1 MSLLDERTKKGFLV
15 YANSVIKSRA
25 IPSVEDNLKPIHRKI
40 LYTLWEDKV
49 YSDKPT
55 KKCATEAGRVLAY
68 SPHGDASVYGALVR
82 LSQWWKLRYPL
93 IEMQGNNGNI
103 LGDSA
108 AASRYTECRL
118 SPIGMLMLED
128 LNKEAVDF
136 KPNYDNTTIEPI
148 TLPSKF
154 PFLLCGNNSGIA
166 VGLSSDLVSHNFTE
180 VSSAIKWY
188 MAHKNDCSIADL
200 MQFIKGPDFPT
211 GGIITNGEELLNI
224 YTTGRGT
231 LQIRPHYD
239 IVKKGV
245 ETSIIFHDLPYGVE
259 IDSGVKAP
267 LKKLVIED
275 GYEEFK
281 DIDVRKVGP
290 HNFDIIITLN
300 RSADVKKGLEI
311 LFNKTRLADSVKIN
325 QTVIVNGEPRL
336 FNLKDLIASWVNYR
350 SQIIKRI
357 ATNDYDKT
365 NHKLTVTLGLQ
376 KCLSD
381 IDKLISIVRNAENR
395 AAAHKELKI
404 AFTLNDEQADA
415 VLDMKLSRL
424 SRLDLTELNADEKE
438 LEETLAK
445 LKNIINNEETRYQII
460 SEQLDEIKKVIGS
473 DERLT
478 EIYYAHPTTTQDS
491 THPAVKKEWFIT
503 SDGVISA
510 DDDNIGLTPPVKTKF
525 VPTNLQQ
532 VLFAYQAED
541 IITFDKEGYF
551 YAAGKND
558 NASLIGGFIHQI
570 NKPKLVVVTAN
581 GNIKVSATSDYKLS
595 GKSERALRLKEGD
608 SLIFAA
614 ECDDNDTVLVYSKI
628 AQKVLR
634 FNVSDLTMGS
644 KLTLGV
650 KTGFTSVDSAAI
662 ISDNDLLL
670 SVNKNWQGKLVY
682 GKDFN
687 RGDQRGNKG
696 QTMPED
702 NLILIKFE
710 EGRDNIYLIP
720 KIGVPFAINRN
731 RISIKGKMSNGASLS
746 NRMLVDVK

>member
-1 MSLLDERTKKGFLV
+1 
-15 YANSVIKSRA
+15 
-25 IPSVEDNLKPIHRKI
+25 
-40 LYTLWEDKV
+40 
-49 YSDKPT
+49 
-55 KKCATEAGRVLAY
+55 
-68 SPHGDASVYGALVR
+68 
-82 LSQWWKLRYPL
+82 
-93 IEMQGNNGNI
+93 MQGNNGNI
-103 LGDSA
+103 LGDGA

-118 SPIGMLMLED
+118 SPLGMLMLED
-128 LNKEAVDF
+128 LNKDAVDF
-136 KPNYDNTTIEPI
+136 KPNYDETTVEPI

-188 MAHKNDCSIADL
+188 MAHKNECSVADL

-239 IVKKGV
+239 ITKKGA
-245 ETSIIFHDLPYGVE
+245 ETAIVFHDLPYGVE
-259 IDSGVKAP
+259 IDSGIKEP

-300 RSADVKKGLEI
+300 RSADVKKCLEI
-311 LFNKTRLADSVKIN
+311 LFNKTRLADSVKVN

-336 FNLKDLIASWVNYR
+336 FNLKDLIAAWVNYR
-350 SQIIKRI
+350 SRIIARI
-357 ATNDYDKT
+357 ARNDYDKT

-381 IDKLISIVRNAENR
+381 IDKLINIVRNAENR
-395 AAAHKELKI
+395 AAAHKELKV

-424 SRLDLTELNADEKE
+424 SRLDLEELNADEKE
-438 LEETLAK
+438 LEKTLAK
-445 LKNIINNEETRYQII
+445 LKDIIDNEETRYHII
-460 SEQLDEIKKVIGS
+460 SDQLDEIKKVLGK

-478 EIYYAHPTTTQDS
+478 EIHYARPTVGVVSDK
-491 THPAVKKEWFIT
+491 PIIKKEWFIT
-503 SDGVISA
+503 SDGVVGADELSA
-510 DDDNIGLTPPVKTKF
+510 SAKTKF
-525 VPTNLQQ
+525 VPSNLKQ
-532 VLFAYQAED
+532 VVFAYQPED
-541 IITFDKEGYF
+541 IITYDANGFI

-558 NASLIGGFIHQI
+558 GAELMGGFIRAGK
-570 NKPKLVVVTAN
+570 NKIITVTAN
-581 GNIKVSATSDYKLS
+581 GNIKVSAASEYKFN
-595 GKSERALRLKEGD
+595 KAERVMRLKED
-608 SLIFAA
+608 DALIFAD
-614 ECDDNDTVLVYSKI
+614 ECNDDDTILIYCVETE
-628 AQKVLR
+628 KVLR
-634 FNVSDLTMGS
+634 LNIGDLPVAS

-650 KTGFTSVDSAAI
+650 KTGFASVSSAAI
-662 ISDNDLLL
+662 IGDNDLLL
-670 SVNKNWQGKLVY
+670 SVNDKWQAKLVY

-696 QTMPED
+696 QSMPED
-702 NLILIKFE
+702 NIRLIKFDD
-710 EGRDNIYLIP
+710 GRDSIYLIP
-720 KIGVPFAINRN
+720 KMGTPFSINRN
-731 RISIKGKMSNGASLS
+731 KISIKGKMSTGAALS
-746 NRMLVDVK
+746 TRMLIDVK

>member
-1 MSLLDERTKKGFLV
+1 MSNLDERTKKGFLV

-49 YSDKPT
+49 YPDKPT

-118 SPIGMLMLED
+118 SPLGMLMLED
-128 LNKEAVDF
+128 LNKDAVDF
-136 KPNYDNTTIEPI
+136 KPNYDETTVEPI

-180 VSSAIKWY
+180 VASAVKWY
-188 MAHKNDCSIADL
+188 MAHKNECSVADL

-239 IVKKGV
+239 ITKKGA
-245 ETSIIFHDLPYGVE
+245 ETAIVFHDLPYGVE
-259 IDSGVKAP
+259 IDSGIKEP
-267 LKKLVIED
+267 LKKLVIEE

-300 RSADVKKGLEI
+300 RSADVKKCLEI
-311 LFNKTRLADSVKIN
+311 LFNKTRLADSVKVN

-336 FNLKDLIASWVNYR
+336 LNLKDLIAAWVNYR
-350 SQIIKRI
+350 SRIIARI
-357 ATNDYDKT
+357 ARNDYDKT

-381 IDKLISIVRNAENR
+381 IDKLINIVRGAENR
-395 AAAHKELKI
+395 AAAHKELKV

-424 SRLDLTELNADEKE
+424 SRLDLAELNADEKE

-445 LKNIINNEETRYQII
+445 LKDIIDNEETRYHII
-460 SEQLDEIKKVIGS
+460 SDQLDEIKKVLGK

-478 EIYYAHPTTTQDS
+478 EIHYARPTVGVISDK
-491 THPAVKKEWFIT
+491 PIIKKEWFIT
-503 SDGVISA
+503 SDGVIGADELSA
-510 DDDNIGLTPPVKTKF
+510 SAKTKF
-525 VPTNLQQ
+525 VPSNLKQ
-532 VLFAYQAED
+532 VVFAYQPED
-541 IITFDKEGYF
+541 IITYDANGFI

-558 NASLIGGFIHQI
+558 GAELIGGFVHAGKSKI
-570 NKPKLVVVTAN
+570 VTVTAN
-581 GNIKVSATSDYKLS
+581 GNIKVSAASEYKFN
-595 GKSERALRLKEGD
+595 KAERVMRLKED
-608 SLIFAA
+608 DALIFADECNDDDTILIYCA
-614 ECDDNDTVLVYSKI
+614 ETE
-628 AQKVLR
+628 KVLR
-634 FNVSDLTMGS
+634 LNISDLPVAS

-650 KTGFTSVDSAAI
+650 KTGFASVSSAAI
-662 ISDNDLLL
+662 IGDNDLLL
-670 SVNKNWQGKLVY
+670 SVNDKWQAKLVY

-696 QTMPED
+696 QSVPED
-702 NLILIKFE
+702 NIRLIKFDD
-710 EGRDNIYLIP
+710 GRDSIYLMP
-720 KIGVPFAINRN
+720 KMGTPFAINRN
-731 RISIKGKMSNGASLS
+731 KVSIKGKMSTGAALS
-746 NRMLVDVK
+746 TRMLIDVK

>member
-1 MSLLDERTKKGFLV
+1 MSNLDERTKKGFLV

-49 YSDKPT
+49 YPDKPT

-103 LGDSA
+103 LGDGA

-118 SPIGMLMLED
+118 SPLGMLMLED
-128 LNKEAVDF
+128 LNKDAVDF
-136 KPNYDNTTIEPI
+136 KPNYDETTVEPI

-180 VSSAIKWY
+180 VASAIKWY
-188 MAHKNDCSIADL
+188 MAHKNECSVADL

-239 IVKKGV
+239 ITKKGA
-245 ETSIIFHDLPYGVE
+245 ETAIVFHDLPYGVE
-259 IDSGVKAP
+259 IDSGIKEP
-267 LKKLVIED
+267 LKKLVIEE

-300 RSADVKKGLEI
+300 RSADVKKCLEI
-311 LFNKTRLADSVKIN
+311 LFNKTRLADSVKVN

-336 FNLKDLIASWVNYR
+336 LNLKDLIAAWVNYR
-350 SQIIKRI
+350 SRIIARI
-357 ATNDYDKT
+357 ARNDYDKT

-381 IDKLISIVRNAENR
+381 IDKLINIVRGAENR
-395 AAAHKELKI
+395 AAAHKELKV

-424 SRLDLTELNADEKE
+424 SRLDLAELNADEKE

-445 LKNIINNEETRYQII
+445 LKDIIDNEETRYHII
-460 SEQLDEIKKVIGS
+460 SDQLDEIKKVLGK

-478 EIYYAHPTTTQDS
+478 EIHYARPTVGVVSDK
-491 THPAVKKEWFIT
+491 PIIKKEWFIT
-503 SDGVISA
+503 SDGVVGADELSA
-510 DDDNIGLTPPVKTKF
+510 SAKTKF
-525 VPTNLQQ
+525 VPSNLKQ
-532 VLFAYQAED
+532 VIFAYQPED
-541 IITFDKEGYF
+541 IITYDADGFI

-558 NASLIGGFIHQI
+558 GAQLMGGFVRAGKSKI
-570 NKPKLVVVTAN
+570 VTVTAK
-581 GNIKVSATSDYKLS
+581 GNIKVSAASEYKFN
-595 GKSERALRLKEGD
+595 KAERVMRLKED
-608 SLIFAA
+608 DALIFTDECNDDDTILIYCA
-614 ECDDNDTVLVYSKI
+614 ETE
-628 AQKVLR
+628 KVLR
-634 FNVSDLTMGS
+634 LNISDLPVAS

-650 KTGFTSVDSAAI
+650 KTGFASVSSAAI
-662 ISDNDLLL
+662 IGDNDLLL
-670 SVNKNWQGKLVY
+670 SVNDKWQAKLVY

-696 QTMPED
+696 QSVPED
-702 NLILIKFE
+702 NIRLIKFDD
-710 EGRDNIYLIP
+710 GRDSIYLIP
-720 KIGVPFAINRN
+720 KMGTPFSINRN
-731 RISIKGKMSNGASLS
+731 KVSIKGKMSTGAALS
-746 NRMLVDVK
+746 TRMLIDVK

>member
-1 MSLLDERTKKGFLV
+1 MSNLDERTKKGFLV

-49 YSDKPT
+49 YPDKPT

-103 LGDSA
+103 LGDGA

-118 SPIGMLMLED
+118 SDIGMLMLED
-128 LNKEAVDF
+128 LNKDAVDF
-136 KPNYDNTTIEPI
+136 KPNYDETTVEPI

-180 VSSAIKWY
+180 VASAIKWY
-188 MAHKNDCSIADL
+188 MAHKNECSVADL

-239 IVKKGV
+239 ITKKGA
-245 ETSIIFHDLPYGVE
+245 ETAIVFHDLPYGVE
-259 IDSGVKAP
+259 IDSGIKEP
-267 LKKLVIED
+267 LKKLVIEE

-300 RSADVKKGLEI
+300 RSADVKKCLEI
-311 LFNKTRLADSVKIN
+311 LFNKTRLADSVKVN

-336 FNLKDLIASWVNYR
+336 LNLKDLIAAWVNYR
-350 SQIIKRI
+350 SRIIARI
-357 ATNDYDKT
+357 AHNDYDKT

-381 IDKLISIVRNAENR
+381 IDKLINIVRSAENR
-395 AAAHKELKI
+395 AAAHKELKVV
-404 AFTLNDEQADA
+404 FTLNDEQADA

-424 SRLDLTELNADEKE
+424 SRLDLAELNADEKE

-445 LKNIINNEETRYQII
+445 LKDIINNEETRYHII
-460 SEQLDEIKKVIGS
+460 SDQLDEIKKVLGK

-478 EIYYAHPTTTQDS
+478 EIHYARPTAGVVNDK
-491 THPAVKKEWFIT
+491 PIIKKEWFIT
-503 SDGVISA
+503 SDGVVGADELSA
-510 DDDNIGLTPPVKTKF
+510 SAKTKF
-525 VPTNLQQ
+525 VPSNLKQ
-532 VLFAYQAED
+532 VVFAYQPED
-541 IITFDKEGYF
+541 IITYDANGFI

-558 NASLIGGFIHQI
+558 GAELMGGFVRAGKSKI
-570 NKPKLVVVTAN
+570 VTVTAN
-581 GNIKVSATSDYKLS
+581 GNIKVSAASEYKFN
-595 GKSERALRLKEGD
+595 KAERVMRLKED
-608 SLIFAA
+608 DALIFADECNDDDTILIYCA
-614 ECDDNDTVLVYSKI
+614 ETE
-628 AQKVLR
+628 KVLR
-634 FNVSDLTMGS
+634 LNISDLPVAS

-650 KTGFTSVDSAAI
+650 KTGFASVSSAAI
-662 ISDNDLLL
+662 IGDNDLLL
-670 SVNKNWQGKLVY
+670 SVNDKWQAKLVY

-696 QTMPED
+696 QSVPED
-702 NLILIKFE
+702 NIRLIKFDD
-710 EGRDNIYLIP
+710 GRDSIYLIP
-720 KIGVPFAINRN
+720 KMGMPFSINRN
-731 RISIKGKMSNGASLS
+731 KISIKGKMSTGAALS
-746 NRMLVDVK
+746 TRILIDVK

>member
-1 MSLLDERTKKGFLV
+1 MSNLDERTKKGFLV

-49 YSDKPT
+49 YPDKPT

-103 LGDSA
+103 LGDTA

-118 SPIGMLMLED
+118 SDIGFLMLED
-128 LNKEAVDF
+128 LNKDAVDF
-136 KPNYDNTTIEPI
+136 KPNYDETTVEPI

-180 VSSAIKWY
+180 VASAIKWY
-188 MAHKNDCSIADL
+188 MAHKNECSVADL

-239 IVKKGV
+239 ITKKGA
-245 ETSIIFHDLPYGVE
+245 ETAIVFHDLPYGVE
-259 IDSGVKAP
+259 IDSGIKEP
-267 LKKLVIED
+267 LKKLVIEE

-300 RSADVKKGLEI
+300 RSADVKKCLEI
-311 LFNKTRLADSVKIN
+311 LFNKTRLADSVKVN

-336 FNLKDLIASWVNYR
+336 LNLKDLIAAWVNYR
-350 SQIIKRI
+350 SRIIARI
-357 ATNDYDKT
+357 ARNDYDKT

-381 IDKLISIVRNAENR
+381 IDKLINIVRSAENR
-395 AAAHKELKI
+395 AAAHKELKV

-424 SRLDLTELNADEKE
+424 SRLDLAELNADEKE

-445 LKNIINNEETRYQII
+445 LKDIIDNEETRYHII
-460 SEQLDEIKKVIGS
+460 SDQLDEIKKVLGK

-478 EIYYAHPTTTQDS
+478 EIHYARPTVGVVNEK
-491 THPAVKKEWFIT
+491 PIIKKEWFIT
-503 SDGVISA
+503 SDGVVGADELSA
-510 DDDNIGLTPPVKTKF
+510 SAKTKF
-525 VPTNLQQ
+525 VPSNLKQ
-532 VLFAYQAED
+532 VVFAYQPED
-541 IITFDKEGYF
+541 IITYDADGFI

-558 NASLIGGFIHQI
+558 GTELMGGFVRAGK
-570 NKPKLVVVTAN
+570 NKIVTVTAN
-581 GNIKVSATSDYKLS
+581 GNIKVSAVSEYKFN
-595 GKSERALRLKEGD
+595 KAERVMRLKED
-608 SLIFAA
+608 DALIFADECNDDDTILIYCA
-614 ECDDNDTVLVYSKI
+614 ETE
-628 AQKVLR
+628 KVLR
-634 FNVSDLTMGS
+634 LNISDLPVAS

-650 KTGFTSVDSAAI
+650 KTGFPSVSSAAI
-662 ISDNDLLL
+662 IGDNDLLL
-670 SVNKNWQGKLVY
+670 SVNDKWQAKLVY

-696 QTMPED
+696 QSVPED
-702 NLILIKFE
+702 NIRLIKFDD
-710 EGRDNIYLIP
+710 GRDSIYLIP
-720 KIGVPFAINRN
+720 KMGTPFAINRN
-731 RISIKGKMSNGASLS
+731 KVSIKGKMSTGAALS
-746 NRMLVDVK
+746 TRMLIDVK

>member
-1 MSLLDERTKKGFLV
+1 MSNLDERTKKGFLV

-49 YSDKPT
+49 YPDKPT

-103 LGDSA
+103 LGDGA

-118 SPIGMLMLED
+118 SDIGMLMLED
-128 LNKEAVDF
+128 LNKDAVDF
-136 KPNYDNTTIEPI
+136 KPNYDETTVEPI

-180 VSSAIKWY
+180 VASAIKWY
-188 MAHKNDCSIADL
+188 MAHKNECSVADL

-211 GGIITNGEELLNI
+211 GGIIINGEELLNI

-239 IVKKGV
+239 ITKKGA
-245 ETSIIFHDLPYGVE
+245 ETAIVFHDLPYGVE
-259 IDSGVKAP
+259 IDSGIKEP

-300 RSADVKKGLEI
+300 RSADVKKCLEI
-311 LFNKTRLADSVKIN
+311 LFNKTRLADSVKVN
-325 QTVIVNGEPRL
+325 QTVIINGEPRL
-336 FNLKDLIASWVNYR
+336 LNLKDLIAAWVNYR
-350 SQIIKRI
+350 SRIIVRI
-357 ATNDYDKT
+357 ARNDYDKT

-381 IDKLISIVRNAENR
+381 IDKLINIVRNAENR
-395 AAAHKELKI
+395 AAAHKELKV

-424 SRLDLTELNADEKE
+424 SRLDLAELNADEKE

-445 LKNIINNEETRYQII
+445 LKDIIDNEETRYHII
-460 SEQLDEIKKVIGS
+460 SDQLDEIKKVLGK

-478 EIYYAHPTTTQDS
+478 EIHYARPTAGVVNDK
-491 THPAVKKEWFIT
+491 PIIKKEWFIT
-503 SDGVISA
+503 SDGVIGADELSA
-510 DDDNIGLTPPVKTKF
+510 SAKTKF
-525 VPTNLQQ
+525 VPSNLKQ
-532 VLFAYQAED
+532 VVFAYQPED
-541 IITFDKEGYF
+541 IITYDANGFI

-558 NASLIGGFIHQI
+558 GAELMGGFVRAGKSKI
-570 NKPKLVVVTAN
+570 VTVTAN
-581 GNIKVSATSDYKLS
+581 GNIKVSAASEYKFN
-595 GKSERALRLKEGD
+595 KAERVMRLKED
-608 SLIFAA
+608 DALIFADECNDDDTILIYCA
-614 ECDDNDTVLVYSKI
+614 ETE
-628 AQKVLR
+628 KVLR
-634 FNVSDLTMGS
+634 LNISDLPVAS

-650 KTGFTSVDSAAI
+650 KTGFASVSSAAI
-662 ISDNDLLL
+662 IGDNDLLL
-670 SVNKNWQGKLVY
+670 SVNDKWQAKLVY

-696 QTMPED
+696 QSMPED
-702 NLILIKFE
+702 NIRLIKFDD
-710 EGRDNIYLIP
+710 GRDSIYLMP
-720 KIGVPFAINRN
+720 KMGTPFAINRN
-731 RISIKGKMSNGASLS
+731 KVSIKGKMSTGAALS
-746 NRMLVDVK
+746 TRMLIDVK

>member
-1 MSLLDERTKKGFLV
+1 MSNLDERTKKGFLV

-49 YSDKPT
+49 YPDKPT

-103 LGDSA
+103 LGDGA

-128 LNKEAVDF
+128 LNKDAVDF
-136 KPNYDNTTIEPI
+136 KPNYDETTVEPI

-180 VSSAIKWY
+180 VASAIKWY
-188 MAHKNDCSIADL
+188 MAHKNECSVADL

-239 IVKKGV
+239 ITKKGA
-245 ETSIIFHDLPYGVE
+245 ETAIVFHDLPYGVE
-259 IDSGVKAP
+259 IDSGIKEP

-300 RSADVKKGLEI
+300 RSADVKKCLEI
-311 LFNKTRLADSVKIN
+311 LFNKTRLADSVKVN

-336 FNLKDLIASWVNYR
+336 LNLKDLIAAWVNYR
-350 SQIIKRI
+350 SRIIARI
-357 ATNDYDKT
+357 AHNDYDKT

-381 IDKLISIVRNAENR
+381 IDKLINIVRSAENR
-395 AAAHKELKI
+395 AVAHKELKV

-424 SRLDLTELNADEKE
+424 SRLDLAELNADEKE
-438 LEETLAK
+438 LEETLAR
-445 LKNIINNEETRYQII
+445 LKDIIDNEETRYHII
-460 SEQLDEIKKVIGS
+460 SDQLDEIKKILGK

-478 EIYYAHPTTTQDS
+478 EIHYARPTTGVVSDK
-491 THPAVKKEWFIT
+491 PIIKKEWFIT
-503 SDGVISA
+503 SDGVVSA
-510 DDDNIGLTPPVKTKF
+510 DELSASAKTKF
-525 VPTNLQQ
+525 VPSNLKQ
-532 VLFAYQAED
+532 VVFAYQPED
-541 IITFDKEGYF
+541 IITYDANGFI

-558 NASLIGGFIHQI
+558 GAELIGGFVRAGK
-570 NKPKLVVVTAN
+570 NKIVTVTAN
-581 GNIKVSATSDYKLS
+581 GNIKVSAASEYKFN
-595 GKSERALRLKEGD
+595 KAERVMRLKED
-608 SLIFAA
+608 DALIFADECNDDDTILIYCA
-614 ECDDNDTVLVYSKI
+614 ETE
-628 AQKVLR
+628 KVLR
-634 FNVSDLTMGS
+634 LNISDLPVAS

-650 KTGFTSVDSAAI
+650 KTGFASVSSAAI
-662 ISDNDLLL
+662 IGDNDLLL
-670 SVNKNWQGKLVY
+670 SVNDKWQAKLVY

-696 QTMPED
+696 QSMPED
-702 NLILIKFE
+702 NIRLIKFDD
-710 EGRDNIYLIP
+710 GRDSIYLIP
-720 KIGVPFAINRN
+720 KIGTPFSINRN
-731 RISIKGKMSNGASLS
+731 KVSIKGKMSTGAALS
-746 NRMLVDVK
+746 TRMLIDVK

>member
-1 MSLLDERTKKGFLV
+1 MSNLDERTKKGFLV

-49 YSDKPT
+49 YPDKPT

-103 LGDSA
+103 LGDTA

-118 SPIGMLMLED
+118 SDIGFLMLED
-128 LNKEAVDF
+128 LNKDAVDF
-136 KPNYDNTTIEPI
+136 KPNYDETTVEPI

-188 MAHKNDCSIADL
+188 MAHKNECSVADL

-239 IVKKGV
+239 ITKKGA
-245 ETSIIFHDLPYGVE
+245 ETAIIFHDLPYGVE
-259 IDSGVKAP
+259 IDSGIKEP
-267 LKKLVIED
+267 LKKLVIEE

-300 RSADVKKGLEI
+300 RSADVKKCLEI
-311 LFNKTRLADSVKIN
+311 LFNKTRLADNVKVN

-336 FNLKDLIASWVNYR
+336 LNLKDLIAAWVNYR
-350 SQIIKRI
+350 SRIIARI
-357 ATNDYDKT
+357 ARNDYDKT

-381 IDKLISIVRNAENR
+381 IDKLINIVRSAENR
-395 AAAHKELKI
+395 AAAHKELKV

-424 SRLDLTELNADEKE
+424 SRLDLAELNADEKE

-445 LKNIINNEETRYQII
+445 LKDIIDNEETRYHII
-460 SEQLDEIKKVIGS
+460 SDQLDEIKKVLGK

-478 EIYYAHPTTTQDS
+478 EIHYARPTAGVVSDK
-491 THPAVKKEWFIT
+491 PIIKKEWFIT
-503 SDGVISA
+503 SDGVVGADELSA
-510 DDDNIGLTPPVKTKF
+510 SAKTKF
-525 VPTNLQQ
+525 VPSNLKQ
-532 VLFAYQAED
+532 VVFAYQPED
-541 IITFDKEGYF
+541 IITYDANGFI

-558 NASLIGGFIHQI
+558 GAELMGGFVRAGKSKI
-570 NKPKLVVVTAN
+570 VTVTAN
-581 GNIKVSATSDYKLS
+581 GNIKVSAASEYKFN
-595 GKSERALRLKEGD
+595 KAERVMRLKED
-608 SLIFAA
+608 DTLIFADECNDDDTILIYCA
-614 ECDDNDTVLVYSKI
+614 ETE
-628 AQKVLR
+628 KVLR
-634 FNVSDLTMGS
+634 LNISDLPVAS

-650 KTGFTSVDSAAI
+650 KTGFASVSSAAI
-662 ISDNDLLL
+662 IGDNDLLL
-670 SVNKNWQGKLVY
+670 SVNDKWQAKLVY

-696 QTMPED
+696 QSVPED
-702 NLILIKFE
+702 NIRLIKFDD
-710 EGRDNIYLIP
+710 GRDSIYLMP
-720 KIGVPFAINRN
+720 KMGTPFSINRN
-731 RISIKGKMSNGASLS
+731 KISIKGKMSTGAALS
-746 NRMLVDVK
+746 TRMLIDVK

>member
-1 MSLLDERTKKGFLV
+1 MSNLDERTKKGFLV

-49 YSDKPT
+49 YPDKPT

-103 LGDSA
+103 LGDTA

-118 SPIGMLMLED
+118 SDIGFLMLED
-128 LNKEAVDF
+128 LNKDAVDF
-136 KPNYDNTTIEPI
+136 KPNYDETTIEPI

-188 MAHKNDCSIADL
+188 MAHKNECSVADL

-231 LQIRPHYD
+231 LQIKPHYD
-239 IVKKGV
+239 ITKRGA
-245 ETSIIFHDLPYGVE
+245 ETAIVFHDLPYGVE
-259 IDSGVKAP
+259 IDSGIKEP

-300 RSADVKKGLEI
+300 RSADVKKCLEI
-311 LFNKTRLADSVKIN
+311 LFNKTRLADSVKVN

-336 FNLKDLIASWVNYR
+336 LNLKDLIAAWVNYR
-350 SQIIKRI
+350 SRIIARI
-357 ATNDYDKT
+357 ARNDYDKT

-381 IDKLISIVRNAENR
+381 IDKLINIIRGAENR
-395 AAAHKELKI
+395 AAAHKELKV

-424 SRLDLTELNADEKE
+424 SRLDLAELNADEKE

-445 LKNIINNEETRYQII
+445 LKDIINNEETRYHII
-460 SEQLDEIKKVIGS
+460 SDQLDEIKKVLGK

-478 EIYYAHPTTTQDS
+478 EIHYARPTAGVVNDK
-491 THPAVKKEWFIT
+491 PIIKKEWFVT
-503 SDGVISA
+503 SDGVVGADELSA
-510 DDDNIGLTPPVKTKF
+510 SAKTKF
-525 VPTNLQQ
+525 VPSNLKQ
-532 VLFAYQAED
+532 VVFAYQPED
-541 IITFDKEGYF
+541 IITYDANGFI

-558 NASLIGGFIHQI
+558 GAELVGGFVRAGK
-570 NKPKLVVVTAN
+570 NKIVTVTAN
-581 GNIKVSATSDYKLS
+581 GNIKVSVASEYKFN
-595 GKSERALRLKEGD
+595 KAERAMRLKED
-608 SLIFAA
+608 DALIFADECNDDDTILIYCA
-614 ECDDNDTVLVYSKI
+614 ETE
-628 AQKVLR
+628 KVLR
-634 FNVSDLTMGS
+634 LNISDLPVAS

-650 KTGFTSVDSAAI
+650 KTGFASVSSAAI
-662 ISDNDLLL
+662 INDNDLLL
-670 SVNKNWQGKLVY
+670 SVNDKWQAKLVY

-696 QTMPED
+696 QSVPED
-702 NLILIKFE
+702 NIRLIKFDD
-710 EGRDNIYLIP
+710 GRDSIYLMP
-720 KIGVPFAINRN
+720 KMGTPFAINRN
-731 RISIKGKMSNGASLS
+731 KISIKGKMSTGAALS
-746 NRMLVDVK
+746 TRILIDVK

>member
-1 MSLLDERTKKGFLV
+1 MNNLDERTKKGFLV

-49 YSDKPT
+49 YPDKPT

-103 LGDSA
+103 LGDGA

-118 SPIGMLMLED
+118 SNIGMLMLED
-128 LNKEAVDF
+128 LNKDAVDF
-136 KPNYDNTTIEPI
+136 KPNYDETTIEPI

-180 VSSAIKWY
+180 VASAIKWY
-188 MAHKNDCSIADL
+188 MAHKNECSVADL

-239 IVKKGV
+239 ITKKGA
-245 ETSIIFHDLPYGVE
+245 ETAIVFHDLPYGVE
-259 IDSGVKAP
+259 IDSGIKEP
-267 LKKLVIED
+267 LKKLVIEE

-300 RSADVKKGLEI
+300 RSADVKKCLEI
-311 LFNKTRLADSVKIN
+311 LFNKTRLADNVKVN

-336 FNLKDLIASWVNYR
+336 LNLKDLIAAWVNYR
-350 SQIIKRI
+350 SRIIARI
-357 ATNDYDKT
+357 AHNDYDKT

-381 IDKLISIVRNAENR
+381 IDKLINIVRSAENR
-395 AAAHKELKI
+395 AAAHKELKV

-424 SRLDLTELNADEKE
+424 SRLDLAELNADEKE

-445 LKNIINNEETRYQII
+445 LKDIIDNEETRYHII
-460 SEQLDEIKKVIGS
+460 SDQLDEIKKVLGK

-478 EIYYAHPTTTQDS
+478 EIHYTRPTVGVVSDK
-491 THPAVKKEWFIT
+491 PIIKKEWFIT
-503 SDGVISA
+503 SDGVVGADELSA
-510 DDDNIGLTPPVKTKF
+510 SAKTKF
-525 VPTNLQQ
+525 VPSNLKQ
-532 VLFAYQAED
+532 VVFAYQPED
-541 IITFDKEGYF
+541 IITYDADGFI

-558 NASLIGGFIHQI
+558 GAELIGGFVRAGKSKI
-570 NKPKLVVVTAN
+570 VTVTAN
-581 GNIKVSATSDYKLS
+581 GNIKVSAASEYKFN
-595 GKSERALRLKEGD
+595 KAERVMRLKED
-608 SLIFAA
+608 DALIFADECNDDDTILIYCA
-614 ECDDNDTVLVYSKI
+614 ETE
-628 AQKVLR
+628 KVLR
-634 FNVSDLTMGS
+634 LNISDLPVAS

-650 KTGFTSVDSAAI
+650 KTGFPSVSSAAI
-662 ISDNDLLL
+662 INDNDLLL
-670 SVNKNWQGKLVY
+670 SVNDKWQAKLVY

-696 QTMPED
+696 QSVPED
-702 NLILIKFE
+702 NIRLIKFDD
-710 EGRDNIYLIP
+710 GRDSIYLMP
-720 KIGVPFAINRN
+720 KIGTPFAINRN
-731 RISIKGKMSNGASLS
+731 KVSIKGKMSTGAALS
-746 NRMLVDVK
+746 TRMLIDVK

>member
-1 MSLLDERTKKGFLV
+1 MSNLDERTKKGFLV

-49 YSDKPT
+49 YPDKPT

-103 LGDSA
+103 LGDTA

-118 SPIGMLMLED
+118 SDIGFLMLED
-128 LNKEAVDF
+128 LNKDAVDF
-136 KPNYDNTTIEPI
+136 KPNYDETTIEPI

-188 MAHKNDCSIADL
+188 MAHKNECSVADL

-239 IVKKGV
+239 ITKRGA
-245 ETSIIFHDLPYGVE
+245 ETAIVFHDLPYGVE
-259 IDSGVKAP
+259 IDSGIKEP
-267 LKKLVIED
+267 LKKLVIEE

-300 RSADVKKGLEI
+300 RSADVKKCLEI
-311 LFNKTRLADSVKIN
+311 LFNKTRLADNVKIN

-336 FNLKDLIASWVNYR
+336 LNLKDLIAAWVNYR
-350 SQIIKRI
+350 SRIIARI
-357 ATNDYDKT
+357 ARNDYDKT

-381 IDKLISIVRNAENR
+381 IDKLINIVRGAENR
-395 AAAHKELKI
+395 AAAHKELKV

-424 SRLDLTELNADEKE
+424 SRLDLAELNADEKE

-445 LKNIINNEETRYQII
+445 LKDIIDNEETRYHII
-460 SEQLDEIKKVIGS
+460 SDQLDEIKKVLGK

-478 EIYYAHPTTTQDS
+478 EIHYARPTAGIINDK
-491 THPAVKKEWFIT
+491 PIIKKEWFVT
-503 SDGVISA
+503 SDGVVGADELSA
-510 DDDNIGLTPPVKTKF
+510 SAKTKF
-525 VPTNLQQ
+525 VPSNLKQ
-532 VLFAYQAED
+532 VVFAYQPED
-541 IITFDKEGYF
+541 IITYDANGFI

-558 NASLIGGFIHQI
+558 GAELVGGFVRAGK
-570 NKPKLVVVTAN
+570 NKIVTVTAN
-581 GNIKVSATSDYKLS
+581 GNIKVSAASEYKFN
-595 GKSERALRLKEGD
+595 KAERAMRLKED
-608 SLIFAA
+608 DALIFAD
-614 ECDDNDTVLVYSKI
+614 ECNDDDTILIYCVETE
-628 AQKVLR
+628 KVLR
-634 FNVSDLTMGS
+634 LNISDLPVAS

-650 KTGFTSVDSAAI
+650 KTGFASVSSAAI
-662 ISDNDLLL
+662 IGDNDLLL
-670 SVNKNWQGKLVY
+670 SVNDKWQAKLVY

-696 QTMPED
+696 QSVPED
-702 NLILIKFE
+702 NIRLIKFDD
-710 EGRDNIYLIP
+710 GRDSIYLIP
-720 KIGVPFAINRN
+720 KMGTPFAINRN
-731 RISIKGKMSNGASLS
+731 KVSIKGKMSTGAALS
-746 NRMLVDVK
+746 TRMLIDVK

>member
-1 MSLLDERTKKGFLV
+1 MSNLDERTKKGFLV

-49 YSDKPT
+49 YPDKPT

-103 LGDSA
+103 LGDTA

-118 SPIGMLMLED
+118 SDIGFLMLED
-128 LNKEAVDF
+128 LNKDAVDF
-136 KPNYDNTTIEPI
+136 KPNYDETTIEPI

-188 MAHKNDCSIADL
+188 MAHKNECSVADL

-239 IVKKGV
+239 ITKRGA
-245 ETSIIFHDLPYGVE
+245 ETAIVFHDLPYGVE
-259 IDSGVKAP
+259 IDSGIKEP
-267 LKKLVIED
+267 LKKLVIEE

-300 RSADVKKGLEI
+300 RSADVKKCLEI
-311 LFNKTRLADSVKIN
+311 LFNKTRLADNVKVN
-325 QTVIVNGEPRL
+325 QTVIINGEPRL
-336 FNLKDLIASWVNYR
+336 LNLKDLIAAWVNYR
-350 SQIIKRI
+350 SRIIARI
-357 ATNDYDKT
+357 ARNDYDKT

-381 IDKLISIVRNAENR
+381 IDKLINIVRGAENR
-395 AAAHKELKI
+395 AAAHKELKV

-424 SRLDLTELNADEKE
+424 SRLDLAELNADEKE

-445 LKNIINNEETRYQII
+445 LKDIINNEETRYHII
-460 SEQLDEIKKVIGS
+460 SDQLDEIKKVLGK

-478 EIYYAHPTTTQDS
+478 EIHYARPTAGVVNDK
-491 THPAVKKEWFIT
+491 PIIKKEWFVT
-503 SDGVISA
+503 SDGVVGADELSA
-510 DDDNIGLTPPVKTKF
+510 SAKTKF
-525 VPTNLQQ
+525 VPSNLKQ
-532 VLFAYQAED
+532 VVFAYQPED
-541 IITFDKEGYF
+541 IITYDANGFI

-558 NASLIGGFIHQI
+558 GAELVGGFVRADK
-570 NKPKLVVVTAN
+570 NKIVTVTAN
-581 GNIKVSATSDYKLS
+581 GNIKVSAASEYKFN
-595 GKSERALRLKEGD
+595 KAERAMRLKED
-608 SLIFAA
+608 DALIFADECNDDDTILIYCA
-614 ECDDNDTVLVYSKI
+614 ETE
-628 AQKVLR
+628 KVLR
-634 FNVSDLTMGS
+634 LNISDLPVAS

-650 KTGFTSVDSAAI
+650 KTGFASVSSAAI

-670 SVNKNWQGKLVY
+670 SVNDKWQAKLVY

-696 QTMPED
+696 QSMPED
-702 NLILIKFE
+702 NIRLIKFDD
-710 EGRDNIYLIP
+710 GRDSIYLMP
-720 KIGVPFAINRN
+720 KMGTPFAINRN
-731 RISIKGKMSNGASLS
+731 KVSIKGKMSTGAALS
-746 NRMLVDVK
+746 TRMLIDVK

>member
-1 MSLLDERTKKGFLV
+1 MSNLDERTKKGFLV

-49 YSDKPT
+49 YPDKPT

-103 LGDSA
+103 LGDTA

-118 SPIGMLMLED
+118 SDIGFLMLED
-128 LNKEAVDF
+128 LNKDAVDF
-136 KPNYDNTTIEPI
+136 KPNYDETTIEPI

-188 MAHKNDCSIADL
+188 MAHKNECSVADL

-239 IVKKGV
+239 ITKKGV
-245 ETSIIFHDLPYGVE
+245 ETAIVFHDLPYGVE
-259 IDSGVKAP
+259 IDSGIKEP

-300 RSADVKKGLEI
+300 RSADVKKCLEI
-311 LFNKTRLADSVKIN
+311 LFNKTRLADSIKVN

-336 FNLKDLIASWVNYR
+336 LNLKDLIAAWVNYR
-350 SQIIKRI
+350 SRIIARI
-357 ATNDYDKT
+357 ARNDYDKT

-381 IDKLISIVRNAENR
+381 IDKLINIVRSAENR
-395 AAAHKELKI
+395 ATAHKELKV

-424 SRLDLTELNADEKE
+424 SRLDLAELNADEKE

-445 LKNIINNEETRYQII
+445 LKDIIDNEETRYHII
-460 SEQLDEIKKVIGS
+460 SDQLDEIKKVLGK

-478 EIYYAHPTTTQDS
+478 EIHYARPTAGIINDK
-491 THPAVKKEWFIT
+491 PIIKKEWFVT
-503 SDGVISA
+503 SDGVVGADELSA
-510 DDDNIGLTPPVKTKF
+510 SAKTKF
-525 VPTNLQQ
+525 VPSNLKQ
-532 VLFAYQAED
+532 VVFAYQPED
-541 IITFDKEGYF
+541 IITYDANGFI

-558 NASLIGGFIHQI
+558 GAELVGGFVRAGK
-570 NKPKLVVVTAN
+570 NKIVTVTAN
-581 GNIKVSATSDYKLS
+581 GNIKVSAASEYKFN
-595 GKSERALRLKEGD
+595 KAERAMRLKED
-608 SLIFAA
+608 DALIFAD
-614 ECDDNDTVLVYSKI
+614 ECNDDDTILIYCVETE
-628 AQKVLR
+628 KVLR
-634 FNVSDLTMGS
+634 LNISDLPVAS

-650 KTGFTSVDSAAI
+650 KTGFASVSSAAI
-662 ISDNDLLL
+662 IGDNDLLL
-670 SVNKNWQGKLVY
+670 SVNDKWQAKLVY

-696 QTMPED
+696 QSVPED
-702 NLILIKFE
+702 NIRLIKFDD
-710 EGRDNIYLIP
+710 GRDSIYLIP
-720 KIGVPFAINRN
+720 KMGTPFAINRN
-731 RISIKGKMSNGASLS
+731 KVSIKGKMSTGAALS
-746 NRMLVDVK
+746 TRMLIDVK

>member
-1 MSLLDERTKKGFLV
+1 MNNLDERTKKGFLV

-49 YSDKPT
+49 YPDKPT

-103 LGDSA
+103 LGDGA

-128 LNKEAVDF
+128 LNKDAVDF
-136 KPNYDNTTIEPI
+136 KPNYDETTVEPI

-180 VSSAIKWY
+180 VASAIKWY
-188 MAHKNDCSIADL
+188 MAHKNECSVADL

-239 IVKKGV
+239 ITKKGA
-245 ETSIIFHDLPYGVE
+245 ETAIVFHDLPYGVE
-259 IDSGVKAP
+259 IDSGIKEP
-267 LKKLVIED
+267 LKKLVIEE

-300 RSADVKKGLEI
+300 RSADVKKCLEI

-336 FNLKDLIASWVNYR
+336 LNLKDLIAAWVNYR
-350 SQIIKRI
+350 SRIIARI
-357 ATNDYDKT
+357 ARNDYDKT

-381 IDKLISIVRNAENR
+381 IDKLINIIRNAENR
-395 AAAHKELKI
+395 AAAHKELKV

-424 SRLDLTELNADEKE
+424 SRLDLAELNADEKE

-445 LKNIINNEETRYQII
+445 LKDIIDNEETRYHII
-460 SEQLDEIKKVIGS
+460 SDQLDEIKRVLGK

-478 EIYYAHPTTTQDS
+478 EIHYARPTAGVVNDK
-491 THPAVKKEWFIT
+491 PIIKKEWFIT
-503 SDGVISA
+503 SDGVVGADELSA
-510 DDDNIGLTPPVKTKF
+510 SAKTKF
-525 VPTNLQQ
+525 VPSNLKQ
-532 VLFAYQAED
+532 VVFAYQPED
-541 IITFDKEGYF
+541 IITYDANGFI

-558 NASLIGGFIHQI
+558 GAELMGGFVRAGKSKI
-570 NKPKLVVVTAN
+570 VTVTAN
-581 GNIKVSATSDYKLS
+581 GNIKVSAASEYKFN
-595 GKSERALRLKEGD
+595 KAERVMRLKED
-608 SLIFAA
+608 DALIFADECNDDDTILIYCA
-614 ECDDNDTVLVYSKI
+614 ETE
-628 AQKVLR
+628 KVLR
-634 FNVSDLTMGS
+634 LNISDLPVAS

-650 KTGFTSVDSAAI
+650 KTGFASVSSAAI
-662 ISDNDLLL
+662 IGDNDLLL
-670 SVNKNWQGKLVY
+670 SVNDKWQAKLVY

-696 QTMPED
+696 QSVPED
-702 NLILIKFE
+702 NIRLIKFDD
-710 EGRDNIYLIP
+710 GRDSIYLIP
-720 KIGVPFAINRN
+720 KMGTPFSINRN
-731 RISIKGKMSNGASLS
+731 KVSIKGKMSTGAALS
-746 NRMLVDVK
+746 TRMLIDVK

>member
-1 MSLLDERTKKGFLV
+1 MSNLDERTKKGFLV

-49 YSDKPT
+49 YPDKPT

-103 LGDSA
+103 LGDGA

-118 SPIGMLMLED
+118 SDIGMLMLED
-128 LNKEAVDF
+128 LNKDAVDF
-136 KPNYDNTTIEPI
+136 KPNYDETTVEPI

-180 VSSAIKWY
+180 VASAIKWY
-188 MAHKNDCSIADL
+188 MAHKNECSVADL

-231 LQIRPHYD
+231 LQIKPHYD
-239 IVKKGV
+239 ITKKGA
-245 ETSIIFHDLPYGVE
+245 ETAIVFHDLPYGVE
-259 IDSGVKAP
+259 IDSGIKEP
-267 LKKLVIED
+267 LKKLVIEE

-300 RSADVKKGLEI
+300 RSADVKKCLEI
-311 LFNKTRLADSVKIN
+311 LFNKTRLADSVKVN

-336 FNLKDLIASWVNYR
+336 LNLKDLIAAWVNYR
-350 SQIIKRI
+350 SRIIARI
-357 ATNDYDKT
+357 ARNDYDKT

-381 IDKLISIVRNAENR
+381 IDKLINIVRNAENR
-395 AAAHKELKI
+395 AAAHKELKV

-424 SRLDLTELNADEKE
+424 SRLDLAELNADEKE

-445 LKNIINNEETRYQII
+445 LKDIIDNEETRYHII
-460 SEQLDEIKKVIGS
+460 SDQLDEIKKVLGK

-478 EIYYAHPTTTQDS
+478 EIHYARPTVGVVSDK
-491 THPAVKKEWFIT
+491 PIIKKEWFIT
-503 SDGVISA
+503 SDGVVGADELSA
-510 DDDNIGLTPPVKTKF
+510 SAKTKF
-525 VPTNLQQ
+525 VPSNLKQ
-532 VLFAYQAED
+532 VVFAYQSED
-541 IITFDKEGYF
+541 IITYDANGFI

-558 NASLIGGFIHQI
+558 GAELMGGFVRAGKSKI
-570 NKPKLVVVTAN
+570 VTVTAN
-581 GNIKVSATSDYKLS
+581 GNIKVSAASEYKFN
-595 GKSERALRLKEGD
+595 KVERVMRLKED
-608 SLIFAA
+608 DALIFADECNDDDTILIYCA
-614 ECDDNDTVLVYSKI
+614 ETE
-628 AQKVLR
+628 KVLR
-634 FNVSDLTMGS
+634 LNISDLPVAS

-650 KTGFTSVDSAAI
+650 KTGFASVSSAAI
-662 ISDNDLLL
+662 IGDNDLLL
-670 SVNKNWQGKLVY
+670 SVNDKWQAKLVY

-696 QTMPED
+696 QSVPED
-702 NLILIKFE
+702 NIRLIKFDD
-710 EGRDNIYLIP
+710 GRDSIYLMP
-720 KIGVPFAINRN
+720 KMGTPFAINRN
-731 RISIKGKMSNGASLS
+731 KISIKGKMSTGAALS
-746 NRMLVDVK
+746 TRMLIDVK

>member
-1 MSLLDERTKKGFLV
+1 MNNLDERTKKGFLV

-49 YSDKPT
+49 YPDKPT

-103 LGDSA
+103 LGDTA

-118 SPIGMLMLED
+118 SDIGFLMLED
-128 LNKEAVDF
+128 LNKDAVDF
-136 KPNYDNTTIEPI
+136 KPNYDETTVEPI

-188 MAHKNDCSIADL
+188 MAHKNECSVADL

-239 IVKKGV
+239 ITKKGA
-245 ETSIIFHDLPYGVE
+245 ETAIVFHDLPYGVE
-259 IDSGVKAP
+259 IDSGIKEP
-267 LKKLVIED
+267 LKKLVIEE

-300 RSADVKKGLEI
+300 RSADVKKCLEI
-311 LFNKTRLADSVKIN
+311 LFNKTRLADNVKVN

-336 FNLKDLIASWVNYR
+336 LNLKDLIAAWVNYR
-350 SQIIKRI
+350 SRIIARI
-357 ATNDYDKT
+357 ARNDYDKT

-381 IDKLISIVRNAENR
+381 IDKLINIVRSAENR
-395 AAAHKELKI
+395 TAAHKELKV

-424 SRLDLTELNADEKE
+424 SRLDLAELNADEKE

-445 LKNIINNEETRYQII
+445 LKDIIDNEETRYHII
-460 SEQLDEIKKVIGS
+460 SDQLDEIKKVLGK

-478 EIYYAHPTTTQDS
+478 EIHYARPTAGVVDDK
-491 THPAVKKEWFIT
+491 PIIKREWFIT
-503 SDGVISA
+503 SDGVVGADELSA
-510 DDDNIGLTPPVKTKF
+510 TAKTKF
-525 VPTNLQQ
+525 VPSNLKQ
-532 VLFAYQAED
+532 VVFAYQPED
-541 IITFDKEGYF
+541 IITYDADGFI

-558 NASLIGGFIHQI
+558 SAELIGGFVRAGKSKI
-570 NKPKLVVVTAN
+570 VTVTAN
-581 GNIKVSATSDYKLS
+581 GNIKVSAASEYKFN
-595 GKSERALRLKEGD
+595 KAERVMRLKED
-608 SLIFAA
+608 DTLIFADECNDDDTILIYCA
-614 ECDDNDTVLVYSKI
+614 ETE
-628 AQKVLR
+628 KVLR
-634 FNVSDLTMGS
+634 LNISDLPVAS

-650 KTGFTSVDSAAI
+650 KTGFASVSSAAI

-670 SVNKNWQGKLVY
+670 SVNDKWQAKLVY

-696 QTMPED
+696 QSVPED
-702 NLILIKFE
+702 NIRLIKFDD
-710 EGRDNIYLIP
+710 GRDSIYLIP
-720 KIGVPFAINRN
+720 KMGTPFSINRN
-731 RISIKGKMSNGASLS
+731 KVSIKGKMSTGAALS
-746 NRMLVDVK
+746 TRMLIDVK

>member
-1 MSLLDERTKKGFLV
+1 MSNLDERTKKGFLV

-49 YSDKPT
+49 YPDKPT

-103 LGDSA
+103 LGDGA

-118 SPIGMLMLED
+118 SDIGMLMLED
-128 LNKEAVDF
+128 LNKDAVDF
-136 KPNYDNTTIEPI
+136 KPNYDETTVEPI

-180 VSSAIKWY
+180 VASAIKWY
-188 MAHKNDCSIADL
+188 MAHKNECSVTDL

-239 IVKKGV
+239 ITKKGA
-245 ETSIIFHDLPYGVE
+245 ETAIVFHDLPYGVE
-259 IDSGVKAP
+259 IDSGIKEP
-267 LKKLVIED
+267 LKKLVIEE

-300 RSADVKKGLEI
+300 RSADVKKCLEI
-311 LFNKTRLADSVKIN
+311 LFNKTRLADSVKVN

-336 FNLKDLIASWVNYR
+336 LNLKDLIAAWVNYR
-350 SQIIKRI
+350 SRIIARI
-357 ATNDYDKT
+357 ARNDYDKT

-381 IDKLISIVRNAENR
+381 IDKLINIVRGAENR
-395 AAAHKELKI
+395 AAAHKELKV

-424 SRLDLTELNADEKE
+424 SRLDLAELNADEEE

-445 LKNIINNEETRYQII
+445 LKDIIDNEETRYHII
-460 SEQLDEIKKVIGS
+460 SDQLDEIKKVLGK

-478 EIYYAHPTTTQDS
+478 EIHYARPTVGMVSDK
-491 THPAVKKEWFIT
+491 PIIKKEWFIT
-503 SDGVISA
+503 SDGVVGADELSA
-510 DDDNIGLTPPVKTKF
+510 SAKTKF
-525 VPTNLQQ
+525 VPSNLKQ
-532 VLFAYQAED
+532 VVFAYQPED
-541 IITFDKEGYF
+541 IITYDANGFI

-558 NASLIGGFIHQI
+558 GAELIGGFVRAGKSKII
-570 NKPKLVVVTAN
+570 TVTAN
-581 GNIKVSATSDYKLS
+581 GNIKVSAASEYKFN
-595 GKSERALRLKEGD
+595 KAERVMRLKED
-608 SLIFAA
+608 DALIFADECNDDDTILIYCA
-614 ECDDNDTVLVYSKI
+614 ETE
-628 AQKVLR
+628 KVLR
-634 FNVSDLTMGS
+634 LNISDLPVAS

-650 KTGFTSVDSAAI
+650 KTGFASVSSAAI
-662 ISDNDLLL
+662 IGDNDLLL
-670 SVNKNWQGKLVY
+670 SVNDKWQAKLVY

-696 QTMPED
+696 QSVPED
-702 NLILIKFE
+702 NIRLIKFDD
-710 EGRDNIYLIP
+710 GRDSIYLMP
-720 KIGVPFAINRN
+720 KMGTPFAINRN
-731 RISIKGKMSNGASLS
+731 KVSIKGKMSTGAVLS
-746 NRMLVDVK
+746 TRMLIDVK

>member
-1 MSLLDERTKKGFLV
+1 MSNLDERTKKGFLV

-49 YSDKPT
+49 YPDKPT

-103 LGDSA
+103 LGDGA

-118 SPIGMLMLED
+118 SDIGMLMLED
-128 LNKEAVDF
+128 LNKDAVDF
-136 KPNYDNTTIEPI
+136 KPNYDETTVEPI

-180 VSSAIKWY
+180 VASAIKWY
-188 MAHKNDCSIADL
+188 MAHKNECSVADL

-211 GGIITNGEELLNI
+211 GAIITNGEELLNI

-239 IVKKGV
+239 ITKKGA
-245 ETSIIFHDLPYGVE
+245 ETAIVFHDLPYGVE
-259 IDSGVKAP
+259 IDSGIKEP
-267 LKKLVIED
+267 LKKLVIEE

-300 RSADVKKGLEI
+300 RSADVKKCLEI
-311 LFNKTRLADSVKIN
+311 LFNKTRLADSVKVN

-336 FNLKDLIASWVNYR
+336 LNLKDLIAAWVNYR
-350 SQIIKRI
+350 SRIIARI
-357 ATNDYDKT
+357 ANNDYDKT

-381 IDKLISIVRNAENR
+381 IDKLINIVRNAENR
-395 AAAHKELKI
+395 AAAHRELKV

-424 SRLDLTELNADEKE
+424 SRLDLAELNADEKE

-445 LKNIINNEETRYQII
+445 LKDIIDNEETRYHII
-460 SEQLDEIKKVIGS
+460 SDQLDEIKKVLGK

-478 EIYYAHPTTTQDS
+478 EIHYARPTVGVVNDK
-491 THPAVKKEWFIT
+491 PIIKKEWFIT
-503 SDGVISA
+503 SDGVVGADELSA
-510 DDDNIGLTPPVKTKF
+510 SAKTKF
-525 VPTNLQQ
+525 VPSNLKQ
-532 VLFAYQAED
+532 VVFAYQPED
-541 IITFDKEGYF
+541 IITYDADGFI

-558 NASLIGGFIHQI
+558 GAELIGGFVRAGKSKI
-570 NKPKLVVVTAN
+570 VTVTAN
-581 GNIKVSATSDYKLS
+581 GNIKVSAASEYKFN
-595 GKSERALRLKEGD
+595 KAERVMRLKED
-608 SLIFAA
+608 DALIFADECNDDDTILIYCA
-614 ECDDNDTVLVYSKI
+614 ETE
-628 AQKVLR
+628 KVLR
-634 FNVSDLTMGS
+634 LNISDLPVAS

-650 KTGFTSVDSAAI
+650 KTGFPSVSSAAI
-662 ISDNDLLL
+662 IGDNDLLL
-670 SVNKNWQGKLVY
+670 SVNDKWQAKLVY

-696 QTMPED
+696 QSVPED
-702 NLILIKFE
+702 NIRLIKFDD
-710 EGRDNIYLIP
+710 GRDSIYLIP
-720 KIGVPFAINRN
+720 KMGTPFAINRN
-731 RISIKGKMSNGASLS
+731 KVSIKGKMSTGAALS
-746 NRMLVDVK
+746 TRILIDVK

>member
-1 MSLLDERTKKGFLV
+1 MSNLDERTKKGFLV

-49 YSDKPT
+49 YPDKPT

-103 LGDSA
+103 LGDGA

-118 SPIGMLMLED
+118 SPLGMLMLED
-128 LNKEAVDF
+128 LNKDAVDF
-136 KPNYDNTTIEPI
+136 KPNYDETTVEPI

-180 VSSAIKWY
+180 VASAIKWY
-188 MAHKNDCSIADL
+188 MAHKNECSVADL

-239 IVKKGV
+239 IIKKGA
-245 ETSIIFHDLPYGVE
+245 ETTIVFHDLPYGVE
-259 IDSGVKAP
+259 IDSGIKEP
-267 LKKLVIED
+267 LKKLVIEE

-300 RSADVKKGLEI
+300 RSADVKKCLEI
-311 LFNKTRLADSVKIN
+311 LFNKTRLADSVKVN

-336 FNLKDLIASWVNYR
+336 LNLKDLIAAWVNYR
-350 SQIIKRI
+350 SRIIARI
-357 ATNDYDKT
+357 AHNDYDKT

-381 IDKLISIVRNAENR
+381 IDKLINIVRSAENR
-395 AAAHKELKI
+395 AAAHKELKV

-424 SRLDLTELNADEKE
+424 SRLDLAELNADEKE

-445 LKNIINNEETRYQII
+445 LKDIIDNEETRYHII
-460 SEQLDEIKKVIGS
+460 SDQLDEIKKVLGK

-478 EIYYAHPTTTQDS
+478 EIHYARPTVGVVSDK
-491 THPAVKKEWFIT
+491 PIIKKEWFIT
-503 SDGVISA
+503 SDGVVGADELSA
-510 DDDNIGLTPPVKTKF
+510 SAKTKF
-525 VPTNLQQ
+525 VPSNLKQ
-532 VLFAYQAED
+532 VVFAYQPED
-541 IITFDKEGYF
+541 IITYDANGFI

-558 NASLIGGFIHQI
+558 GAELIGGFVRAGKSKI
-570 NKPKLVVVTAN
+570 VTVTAN
-581 GNIKVSATSDYKLS
+581 GNIKVSAASEYKFN
-595 GKSERALRLKEGD
+595 KAERVMRLKED
-608 SLIFAA
+608 DALIFADECNDDDTILIYCA
-614 ECDDNDTVLVYSKI
+614 ETE
-628 AQKVLR
+628 KVLR
-634 FNVSDLTMGS
+634 LNISDLPVAS

-650 KTGFTSVDSAAI
+650 KTGFASVSSAAI

-670 SVNKNWQGKLVY
+670 SVNDKWQAKLVY

-696 QTMPED
+696 QSVPED
-702 NLILIKFE
+702 NIRLIKFDD
-710 EGRDNIYLIP
+710 GRDSIYLMP
-720 KIGVPFAINRN
+720 KMGTPFAINRN
-731 RISIKGKMSNGASLS
+731 KVSIKGKMSTGAALS
-746 NRMLVDVK
+746 TRMLIDVK

>member
-1 MSLLDERTKKGFLV
+1 MSNLDERTKKGFLV

-49 YSDKPT
+49 YPDKPT

-103 LGDSA
+103 LGDGA

-118 SPIGMLMLED
+118 SPLGMLMLED
-128 LNKEAVDF
+128 LNKDAVDF
-136 KPNYDNTTIEPI
+136 KPNYDETTVEPI

-188 MAHKNDCSIADL
+188 MAHKNECSVADL

-239 IVKKGV
+239 ITKKGA
-245 ETSIIFHDLPYGVE
+245 ETAIVFHDLPYGVE
-259 IDSGVKAP
+259 IDSGIKEP

-300 RSADVKKGLEI
+300 RSADVKKCLEI
-311 LFNKTRLADSVKIN
+311 LFNKTRLADSVKVN

-336 FNLKDLIASWVNYR
+336 LNLKDLIAAWVNYR
-350 SQIIKRI
+350 SRIITRI
-357 ATNDYDKT
+357 ARNDYDKT

-381 IDKLISIVRNAENR
+381 IDKLINIVRSAENR
-395 AAAHKELKI
+395 AAAHKELKV

-424 SRLDLTELNADEKE
+424 SRLDLAELNADEKE

-445 LKNIINNEETRYQII
+445 LKDIIDNEETRYHII
-460 SEQLDEIKKVIGS
+460 SDQLDEIKKMLGK

-478 EIYYAHPTTTQDS
+478 EIHYARPTVGVVSDK
-491 THPAVKKEWFIT
+491 PIIKKEWFIT
-503 SDGVISA
+503 SDGVVGADELSA
-510 DDDNIGLTPPVKTKF
+510 SAKTKF
-525 VPTNLQQ
+525 VPSNLKQ
-532 VLFAYQAED
+532 VVFAYQPED
-541 IITFDKEGYF
+541 IITYDANGFI

-558 NASLIGGFIHQI
+558 GAELIGGFVRAGK
-570 NKPKLVVVTAN
+570 NKIVTVTAN
-581 GNIKVSATSDYKLS
+581 GNIKVSAASEYKFN
-595 GKSERALRLKEGD
+595 KAERVMRLKED
-608 SLIFAA
+608 DVLIFAD
-614 ECDDNDTVLVYSKI
+614 ECNDEDTILIYCMETE
-628 AQKVLR
+628 KVLR
-634 FNVSDLTMGS
+634 LNIGDLPVAS

-650 KTGFTSVDSAAI
+650 KTGFASVSSAAI
-662 ISDNDLLL
+662 IGDNDLLL
-670 SVNKNWQGKLVY
+670 SVNDKWQAKLVY

-696 QTMPED
+696 QSVPED
-702 NLILIKFE
+702 NIRLIKFDD
-710 EGRDNIYLIP
+710 GRDSIYLIP
-720 KIGVPFAINRN
+720 KMGTPFSINRN
-731 RISIKGKMSNGASLS
+731 KISIKGKMSTGAALS
-746 NRMLVDVK
+746 TRMLIDVK

>member
-1 MSLLDERTKKGFLV
+1 MSNLDERTKKGFLV

-49 YSDKPT
+49 YPDKPT

-103 LGDSA
+103 LGDGA

-118 SPIGMLMLED
+118 SDIGMLMLED
-128 LNKEAVDF
+128 LNKDAVDF
-136 KPNYDNTTIEPI
+136 KPNYDETTVEPI

-180 VSSAIKWY
+180 VTSAIKWY
-188 MAHKNDCSIADL
+188 MAHKNECSVADL

-239 IVKKGV
+239 ITKKGV
-245 ETSIIFHDLPYGVE
+245 ETAIVFHDLPYGVE
-259 IDSGVKAP
+259 IDSGIKEP
-267 LKKLVIED
+267 LKKLVIEE

-300 RSADVKKGLEI
+300 RSADVKKCLEI
-311 LFNKTRLADSVKIN
+311 LFNKTRLADSVKVN

-336 FNLKDLIASWVNYR
+336 LNLKDLIAAWVNYR
-350 SQIIKRI
+350 SRIIVRI
-357 ATNDYDKT
+357 ARNDYDKT
-365 NHKLTVTLGLQ
+365 NHKLTITLGLQ

-381 IDKLISIVRNAENR
+381 IDKLINIVRNAENR
-395 AAAHKELKI
+395 ATAHKELKV

-424 SRLDLTELNADEKE
+424 SRLDLAELNADEKE

-445 LKNIINNEETRYQII
+445 LKDIIDNEETRYHII
-460 SEQLDEIKKVIGS
+460 SDQLDEIKKVLGK

-478 EIYYAHPTTTQDS
+478 EIHYTRPTIGVVSDK
-491 THPAVKKEWFIT
+491 PIIKKEWFIT
-503 SDGVISA
+503 SDGAVGADELSA
-510 DDDNIGLTPPVKTKF
+510 SAKTKF
-525 VPTNLQQ
+525 VPSNLKQ
-532 VLFAYQAED
+532 VVFAYQPED
-541 IITFDKEGYF
+541 IITYDANGFI

-558 NASLIGGFIHQI
+558 GAELMGGFVRAGKSKI
-570 NKPKLVVVTAN
+570 LTVTAN
-581 GNIKVSATSDYKLS
+581 GNIKVSAASEYKFN
-595 GKSERALRLKEGD
+595 KAERVMRLKED
-608 SLIFAA
+608 DALIFADECNDDDTILIYCA
-614 ECDDNDTVLVYSKI
+614 ETE
-628 AQKVLR
+628 KVLR
-634 FNVSDLTMGS
+634 LNISDLPVAS

-650 KTGFTSVDSAAI
+650 KTGFASVSSAAI
-662 ISDNDLLL
+662 IGDNDLLL
-670 SVNKNWQGKLVY
+670 SVNDKWQAKLVY

-696 QTMPED
+696 QSVPED
-702 NLILIKFE
+702 NIRLIKFDD
-710 EGRDNIYLIP
+710 GRDSIYLIP
-720 KIGVPFAINRN
+720 KMGTPFSINRN
-731 RISIKGKMSNGASLS
+731 KVSIKGKMSTGAVLS
-746 NRMLVDVK
+746 TRMLIDVK

>member
-1 MSLLDERTKKGFLV
+1 MSNLDERTKKGFLV

-49 YSDKPT
+49 YPDKPT

-103 LGDSA
+103 LGDGA

-118 SPIGMLMLED
+118 SDIGMLMLED
-128 LNKEAVDF
+128 LNKDAVDF
-136 KPNYDNTTIEPI
+136 KPNYDETTVEPI

-180 VSSAIKWY
+180 VASAIKWY
-188 MAHKNDCSIADL
+188 MAHKNECSVADL

-239 IVKKGV
+239 ITKKGA
-245 ETSIIFHDLPYGVE
+245 ETAIVFHDLPYGVE
-259 IDSGVKAP
+259 IDSGIKEP
-267 LKKLVIED
+267 LKKLVIEE

-300 RSADVKKGLEI
+300 RSADVKKCLEI
-311 LFNKTRLADSVKIN
+311 LFNKTRLADSVKVN

-336 FNLKDLIASWVNYR
+336 LNLKDLIAAWVNYR
-350 SQIIKRI
+350 SRIIARI
-357 ATNDYDKT
+357 ARNDYDKT

-376 KCLSD
+376 KCLSN
-381 IDKLISIVRNAENR
+381 IDKLINIVRSAENR
-395 AAAHKELKI
+395 AAAHKELKVT
-404 AFTLNDEQADA
+404 FTLNDEQADA

-424 SRLDLTELNADEKE
+424 SRLDLAELNADEKE

-445 LKNIINNEETRYQII
+445 LKDIIDNEETRYHII
-460 SEQLDEIKKVIGS
+460 SDQLDEIKKVLGK

-478 EIYYAHPTTTQDS
+478 EIHYTRPIVGVVSDK
-491 THPAVKKEWFIT
+491 PIIKKEWFIT
-503 SDGVISA
+503 SDGVVGADELSA
-510 DDDNIGLTPPVKTKF
+510 SAKTKF
-525 VPTNLQQ
+525 VPSNLKQ
-532 VLFAYQAED
+532 VVFAYQPED
-541 IITFDKEGYF
+541 IITYDANGFI

-558 NASLIGGFIHQI
+558 GAELIGGFVRAGKSKI
-570 NKPKLVVVTAN
+570 VTVTAN
-581 GNIKVSATSDYKLS
+581 GNIKVSAASEYKFN
-595 GKSERALRLKEGD
+595 KAERVMRLKED
-608 SLIFAA
+608 DALIFADECNDDDTILIYCA
-614 ECDDNDTVLVYSKI
+614 ETE
-628 AQKVLR
+628 KVLR
-634 FNVSDLTMGS
+634 LNISDLPVAS

-650 KTGFTSVDSAAI
+650 KTGFASVSSAAI
-662 ISDNDLLL
+662 IGDNDLLL
-670 SVNKNWQGKLVY
+670 SVNDKWQAKLVY

-696 QTMPED
+696 QSMPED
-702 NLILIKFE
+702 NIRLIKFDD
-710 EGRDNIYLIP
+710 GRDSIYLIP
-720 KIGVPFAINRN
+720 KMGTPFSINRN
-731 RISIKGKMSNGASLS
+731 KVSIKGKMSTGAALS
-746 NRMLVDVK
+746 TRMLIDVK

>member
-1 MSLLDERTKKGFLV
+1 MSNLDERTKKGFLV

-49 YSDKPT
+49 YPDKPT

-118 SPIGMLMLED
+118 SPLGMLMLED
-128 LNKEAVDF
+128 LNKDAVDF
-136 KPNYDNTTIEPI
+136 KPNYDETTVEPI

-180 VSSAIKWY
+180 VASAIKWY
-188 MAHKNDCSIADL
+188 MAHKNECSVADL

-239 IVKKGV
+239 ITKKGA
-245 ETSIIFHDLPYGVE
+245 ETAIVFHDLPYGVE
-259 IDSGVKAP
+259 IDSGIKEP
-267 LKKLVIED
+267 LKKLVIEE

-300 RSADVKKGLEI
+300 RSADVKKCLEI
-311 LFNKTRLADSVKIN
+311 LFNKTRLADSVKVN

-336 FNLKDLIASWVNYR
+336 LNLKDLIAAWVNYR
-350 SQIIKRI
+350 SRIIARI
-357 ATNDYDKT
+357 ARNDYDKT

-381 IDKLISIVRNAENR
+381 IDKLINIVRSAENR
-395 AAAHKELKI
+395 AAAHKELKV

-424 SRLDLTELNADEKE
+424 SRLDLAELSADEKE

-445 LKNIINNEETRYQII
+445 LKDIIDNEETRYHII
-460 SEQLDEIKKVIGS
+460 SDQLDEIKKVLGK

-478 EIYYAHPTTTQDS
+478 EIHYARPTVGVVSDK
-491 THPAVKKEWFIT
+491 PIIKKEWFIT
-503 SDGVISA
+503 SDGVVGADELSA
-510 DDDNIGLTPPVKTKF
+510 SAKTKF
-525 VPTNLQQ
+525 VPSNLKQ
-532 VLFAYQAED
+532 VVFAYQPED
-541 IITFDKEGYF
+541 IITYDANGFI

-558 NASLIGGFIHQI
+558 GAELIGGFVRAGKSKI
-570 NKPKLVVVTAN
+570 VTVTAN
-581 GNIKVSATSDYKLS
+581 GNIKISAASEYKFN
-595 GKSERALRLKEGD
+595 KAERVMRLKED
-608 SLIFAA
+608 DALIFADECNDDDTILIYCA
-614 ECDDNDTVLVYSKI
+614 ETE
-628 AQKVLR
+628 KVLR
-634 FNVSDLTMGS
+634 LNISDLPVAS

-650 KTGFTSVDSAAI
+650 KTGFASVSSAAI
-662 ISDNDLLL
+662 IGDNDLLL
-670 SVNKNWQGKLVY
+670 SVNDKWQAKLVY

-696 QTMPED
+696 QSVPED
-702 NLILIKFE
+702 NIRLIKFDD
-710 EGRDNIYLIP
+710 GRDSIYLMP
-720 KIGVPFAINRN
+720 KMGTPFAINRN
-731 RISIKGKMSNGASLS
+731 KVSIKGKMSTGAALS
-746 NRMLVDVK
+746 IRMLIDVK

>member
-1 MSLLDERTKKGFLV
+1 MSNLDERTKKGFLV

-49 YSDKPT
+49 YPDKPT

-118 SPIGMLMLED
+118 SPLGMLMLED
-128 LNKEAVDF
+128 LNKDAVDF
-136 KPNYDNTTIEPI
+136 KPNYDETTVEPI

-180 VSSAIKWY
+180 VASAIKWY
-188 MAHKNDCSIADL
+188 MAHKNECSVADL

-239 IVKKGV
+239 ITKKGA
-245 ETSIIFHDLPYGVE
+245 ETAIVFHDLPYGVE
-259 IDSGVKAP
+259 IDSGIKEP
-267 LKKLVIED
+267 LKKLVIEE

-300 RSADVKKGLEI
+300 RSADVKKCLEI
-311 LFNKTRLADSVKIN
+311 LFNKTRLADSVKVN

-336 FNLKDLIASWVNYR
+336 LNLKDLIAAWVNYR
-350 SQIIKRI
+350 SRIIARI
-357 ATNDYDKT
+357 ARNDYDKT

-381 IDKLISIVRNAENR
+381 IDKLINIVRSAENR
-395 AAAHKELKI
+395 AAAHKELKV

-424 SRLDLTELNADEKE
+424 SRLDLAELNADEKE

-445 LKNIINNEETRYQII
+445 LKDIIDNEETRYHII
-460 SEQLDEIKKVIGS
+460 SDQLDEIKKVLGR

-478 EIYYAHPTTTQDS
+478 EIHYTRPTVGVVSDK
-491 THPAVKKEWFIT
+491 PIIKKEWFIT
-503 SDGVISA
+503 SDGVVGADELSA
-510 DDDNIGLTPPVKTKF
+510 SAKTKF
-525 VPTNLQQ
+525 VPSNLKQ
-532 VLFAYQAED
+532 VVFAYQPED
-541 IITFDKEGYF
+541 IITYDANGFI

-558 NASLIGGFIHQI
+558 GAELIGGFVRAGK
-570 NKPKLVVVTAN
+570 NKIVTVTAN
-581 GNIKVSATSDYKLS
+581 GNIKVSAASEYKFN
-595 GKSERALRLKEGD
+595 KAERVMRLKED
-608 SLIFAA
+608 DALIFADECNDDDTILIYCA
-614 ECDDNDTVLVYSKI
+614 ETE
-628 AQKVLR
+628 KVLR
-634 FNVSDLTMGS
+634 LNISDLPVAS

-650 KTGFTSVDSAAI
+650 KTGFASVSSAAI
-662 ISDNDLLL
+662 IGDNDLLL
-670 SVNKNWQGKLVY
+670 SVNDRWQAKLVY

-696 QTMPED
+696 QSVPED
-702 NLILIKFE
+702 NIRLIKFDD
-710 EGRDNIYLIP
+710 GRDSIYLMP
-720 KIGVPFAINRN
+720 KMGTPFAINRN
-731 RISIKGKMSNGASLS
+731 KVSIKGKMSTGAALS
-746 NRMLVDVK
+746 TRMLIDVK

>member
-1 MSLLDERTKKGFLV
+1 MSNLDERTKKGFLV

-49 YSDKPT
+49 YPDKPT

-103 LGDSA
+103 LGDGA

-118 SPIGMLMLED
+118 SPLGMLMLED
-128 LNKEAVDF
+128 LNKDAVDF
-136 KPNYDNTTIEPI
+136 KPNYDETTVEPI

-180 VSSAIKWY
+180 VASAIKWY
-188 MAHKNDCSIADL
+188 MAHKNECSVADL

-239 IVKKGV
+239 ITKKGA
-245 ETSIIFHDLPYGVE
+245 ETAIVFHDLPYGVE
-259 IDSGVKAP
+259 IDSGIKEP
-267 LKKLVIED
+267 LKKLVIEE

-300 RSADVKKGLEI
+300 RSADVKKCLEI
-311 LFNKTRLADSVKIN
+311 LFNKTRLADSVKVN

-336 FNLKDLIASWVNYR
+336 LNLKDLIAAWVNYR
-350 SQIIKRI
+350 SRIIARI
-357 ATNDYDKT
+357 ARNDYNKT

-381 IDKLISIVRNAENR
+381 IDKLINIVRNAENR
-395 AAAHKELKI
+395 AAAHKELKV

-424 SRLDLTELNADEKE
+424 SRLDLAELNADEKE

-445 LKNIINNEETRYQII
+445 LKDIIDNEETRYHII
-460 SEQLDEIKKVIGS
+460 SDQLDEIKKVLGK

-478 EIYYAHPTTTQDS
+478 EIHYARPTVGVVSDK
-491 THPAVKKEWFIT
+491 PIIKKEWFIT
-503 SDGVISA
+503 SDGVVGADELSA
-510 DDDNIGLTPPVKTKF
+510 SAKTKF
-525 VPTNLQQ
+525 VPSNLKQ
-532 VLFAYQAED
+532 VVFAYQPED
-541 IITFDKEGYF
+541 IITYDADGFI

-558 NASLIGGFIHQI
+558 GAELMGGFVRAGKSKI
-570 NKPKLVVVTAN
+570 VTVTAN
-581 GNIKVSATSDYKLS
+581 GNIKVSAASEYKFN
-595 GKSERALRLKEGD
+595 KAERVMRLKED
-608 SLIFAA
+608 DALIFADECNDDDTILIYCA
-614 ECDDNDTVLVYSKI
+614 ETE
-628 AQKVLR
+628 KVLR
-634 FNVSDLTMGS
+634 LNINDLPVAS

-650 KTGFTSVDSAAI
+650 KTGFTSVSSAAI
-662 ISDNDLLL
+662 IGDNDLLL
-670 SVNKNWQGKLVY
+670 SVNDKWQAKLVY

-696 QTMPED
+696 QSVPED
-702 NLILIKFE
+702 NIRLIKFDD
-710 EGRDNIYLIP
+710 GRDSIYLMP
-720 KIGVPFAINRN
+720 KMGMPFAINRN
-731 RISIKGKMSNGASLS
+731 KVSIKGKMSTGAALS
-746 NRMLVDVK
+746 TRMLIDVK

>member
-1 MSLLDERTKKGFLV
+1 MNNLDERTKKGFLV

-49 YSDKPT
+49 YPDKPT

-103 LGDSA
+103 LGDGA

-118 SPIGMLMLED
+118 SDIGMLMLED
-128 LNKEAVDF
+128 LNKDAVDF
-136 KPNYDNTTIEPI
+136 KPNYDETTVEPI

-180 VSSAIKWY
+180 VASAIKWY
-188 MAHKNDCSIADL
+188 MAHKNECSVADL

-239 IVKKGV
+239 ITKKGA
-245 ETSIIFHDLPYGVE
+245 ETAIVFHDLPYGVE
-259 IDSGVKAP
+259 IDSGIKEP
-267 LKKLVIED
+267 LKKLVIEE

-300 RSADVKKGLEI
+300 RSADVKKCLEI
-311 LFNKTRLADSVKIN
+311 LFNKTRLADSVKVN

-336 FNLKDLIASWVNYR
+336 LNLKDLIAAWVNYR
-350 SQIIKRI
+350 SRIIARI
-357 ATNDYDKT
+357 ARNDYDKT

-381 IDKLISIVRNAENR
+381 IDKLINIVRSAENR
-395 AAAHKELKI
+395 AAAHKELKV

-424 SRLDLTELNADEKE
+424 SRLDLAELNADEKE

-445 LKNIINNEETRYQII
+445 LKDIIDNEETRYHII
-460 SEQLDEIKKVIGS
+460 SDQLDEIKKVLGK

-478 EIYYAHPTTTQDS
+478 EIHYARPTAGVVSDK
-491 THPAVKKEWFIT
+491 PIIKKEWFIT
-503 SDGVISA
+503 SDGVVGADELSA
-510 DDDNIGLTPPVKTKF
+510 SAKTKF
-525 VPTNLQQ
+525 VPSNLKQ
-532 VLFAYQAED
+532 VVFAYQPED
-541 IITFDKEGYF
+541 IITYDANGFI

-558 NASLIGGFIHQI
+558 GAELIGGFVRAGK
-570 NKPKLVVVTAN
+570 NKIVTVTAN
-581 GNIKVSATSDYKLS
+581 GNIKVSAASEYKFN
-595 GKSERALRLKEGD
+595 KAERVMRLKED
-608 SLIFAA
+608 DTLIFADECNDDDTILIYCA
-614 ECDDNDTVLVYSKI
+614 ETE
-628 AQKVLR
+628 KVLR
-634 FNVSDLTMGS
+634 LNISDLPVAS

-650 KTGFTSVDSAAI
+650 KTGFASVSSAAI
-662 ISDNDLLL
+662 IGDNDLLL
-670 SVNKNWQGKLVY
+670 SVNDKWQAKLVY

-696 QTMPED
+696 QSVPED
-702 NLILIKFE
+702 NIRLIKFDD
-710 EGRDNIYLIP
+710 GRDSIYLMP
-720 KIGVPFAINRN
+720 KMGTPFAINRN
-731 RISIKGKMSNGASLS
+731 KVSIKGKMSTGAALS
-746 NRMLVDVK
+746 TRMLIDVK

>member
-1 MSLLDERTKKGFLV
+1 MSNLDERTKKGFLV

-49 YSDKPT
+49 YPDKPT

-118 SPIGMLMLED
+118 SPLGMLMLED
-128 LNKEAVDF
+128 LNKDAVDF
-136 KPNYDNTTIEPI
+136 KPNYDETTVEPI

-188 MAHKNDCSIADL
+188 MAHKNECSVADL

-239 IVKKGV
+239 ITKKGA
-245 ETSIIFHDLPYGVE
+245 ETAIVFHDLPYGVE
-259 IDSGVKAP
+259 IDSGIKEP

-300 RSADVKKGLEI
+300 RSADVKKCLEI
-311 LFNKTRLADSVKIN
+311 LFNKTRLADSVKVN

-336 FNLKDLIASWVNYR
+336 LNLKDLIAAWVNYR
-350 SQIIKRI
+350 SRIIARI
-357 ATNDYDKT
+357 ARNDYDKT

-381 IDKLISIVRNAENR
+381 IDKLINIVRSAENR
-395 AAAHKELKI
+395 AAAHKELKV

-424 SRLDLTELNADEKE
+424 SRLDLAELNADEKE

-445 LKNIINNEETRYQII
+445 LKDIIDNEETRYHII
-460 SEQLDEIKKVIGS
+460 SNQLDEIKKVLGK

-478 EIYYAHPTTTQDS
+478 EIHYARPTVGVVSDK
-491 THPAVKKEWFIT
+491 PIIKKEWFIT
-503 SDGVISA
+503 SDGVVGADELSA
-510 DDDNIGLTPPVKTKF
+510 SAKTKF
-525 VPTNLQQ
+525 VPSNLKQ
-532 VLFAYQAED
+532 VVFAYQPED
-541 IITFDKEGYF
+541 IITYDANGFI
-551 YAAGKND
+551 YATGKND
-558 NASLIGGFIHQI
+558 GAELIGGFVRAGK
-570 NKPKLVVVTAN
+570 NKIVTVTAN
-581 GNIKVSATSDYKLS
+581 GNIKVSAASEYKFN
-595 GKSERALRLKEGD
+595 KAERAMRLKED
-608 SLIFAA
+608 DALIFAD
-614 ECDDNDTVLVYSKI
+614 ECNDEDTILIYCVETE
-628 AQKVLR
+628 KVLR
-634 FNVSDLTMGS
+634 LNIGDLPIAS

-650 KTGFTSVDSAAI
+650 KTGFASVSSAAI
-662 ISDNDLLL
+662 IGDNDLLL
-670 SVNKNWQGKLVY
+670 SVNDKWQAKLVY

-696 QTMPED
+696 QSVPED
-702 NLILIKFE
+702 NIRLIKFDD
-710 EGRDNIYLIP
+710 GRDSIYLIP
-720 KIGVPFAINRN
+720 KIGMPFSINRN
-731 RISIKGKMSNGASLS
+731 KVSIKGKMSTGAALS
-746 NRMLVDVK
+746 TRMLIDVK

>member
-1 MSLLDERTKKGFLV
+1 MNNLDERTKKGFLV

-49 YSDKPT
+49 YPDKPT

-103 LGDSA
+103 LGDGA

-118 SPIGMLMLED
+118 SNIGMLMLED
-128 LNKEAVDF
+128 LNKDAVDF
-136 KPNYDNTTIEPI
+136 KPNYDETTVEPI

-180 VSSAIKWY
+180 VASAIKWY
-188 MAHKNDCSIADL
+188 MAHKNECSVADL

-211 GGIITNGEELLNI
+211 GGIIINGEELLNI

-239 IVKKGV
+239 ITKKGA
-245 ETSIIFHDLPYGVE
+245 ETAIVFHDLPYGVE
-259 IDSGVKAP
+259 IDSGIKEP
-267 LKKLVIED
+267 LKKLVIEE

-300 RSADVKKGLEI
+300 RSADVKKCLEI
-311 LFNKTRLADSVKIN
+311 LFNKTRLADNVKVN

-336 FNLKDLIASWVNYR
+336 LNLKDLIAAWVNYR
-350 SQIIKRI
+350 SRIIARI
-357 ATNDYDKT
+357 ARNDYDKT

-381 IDKLISIVRNAENR
+381 IDKLISIVRSAENR
-395 AAAHKELKI
+395 AAAHKELKV

-424 SRLDLTELNADEKE
+424 SRLDLAELNADEKE

-445 LKNIINNEETRYQII
+445 LKDIIDNEETRYHII
-460 SEQLDEIKKVIGS
+460 SDQLDEIKKVLGK

-478 EIYYAHPTTTQDS
+478 EIHYARPTVGVVSDK
-491 THPAVKKEWFIT
+491 PIIKKEWFIT
-503 SDGVISA
+503 SDGVVGADELSA
-510 DDDNIGLTPPVKTKF
+510 SAKTKF
-525 VPTNLQQ
+525 VPSNLKQ
-532 VLFAYQAED
+532 VVFAYQPED
-541 IITFDKEGYF
+541 IITYDADGFI

-558 NASLIGGFIHQI
+558 GAELMGGFVRAGKSKI
-570 NKPKLVVVTAN
+570 VTVTSN
-581 GNIKVSATSDYKLS
+581 GNIKVSAASEYKFN
-595 GKSERALRLKEGD
+595 KAERVMRLKED
-608 SLIFAA
+608 DALIFVDECNDDDTILIYCA
-614 ECDDNDTVLVYSKI
+614 ETE
-628 AQKVLR
+628 KVLR
-634 FNVSDLTMGS
+634 LNISDLPVAS

-650 KTGFTSVDSAAI
+650 KTGFASVSSAAI
-662 ISDNDLLL
+662 IGDNDLLL
-670 SVNKNWQGKLVY
+670 SVNDKWQAKLVY

-696 QTMPED
+696 QSVPED
-702 NLILIKFE
+702 NIRLIKFDD
-710 EGRDNIYLIP
+710 GRDSIYLIP
-720 KIGVPFAINRN
+720 KMGTPFSINRN
-731 RISIKGKMSNGASLS
+731 KVSIKGKMSTGAALS
-746 NRMLVDVK
+746 TRILIDVK

>member
-1 MSLLDERTKKGFLV
+1 MSNLDERTKKGFLV

-49 YSDKPT
+49 YPDKPT

-103 LGDSA
+103 LGDGA

-118 SPIGMLMLED
+118 SNIGMLMLED
-128 LNKEAVDF
+128 LNKDAVDF
-136 KPNYDNTTIEPI
+136 KPNYDETTVEPI

-180 VSSAIKWY
+180 VASAIKWY
-188 MAHKNDCSIADL
+188 MAHKNECSVADL

-239 IVKKGV
+239 ITKKGA
-245 ETSIIFHDLPYGVE
+245 ETAIVFHDLPYGVE
-259 IDSGVKAP
+259 IDSGIKEP
-267 LKKLVIED
+267 LKKLVIEE

-300 RSADVKKGLEI
+300 RLADVKKCLEI
-311 LFNKTRLADSVKIN
+311 LFNKTRLADSVKVN

-336 FNLKDLIASWVNYR
+336 LNLKDLIAAWVNYR
-350 SQIIKRI
+350 SRIIARI
-357 ATNDYDKT
+357 ARNDYDKT

-381 IDKLISIVRNAENR
+381 IDKLINIVRNAENR
-395 AAAHKELKI
+395 AAAHKELKV

-424 SRLDLTELNADEKE
+424 SRLDLAELNTDEKE

-445 LKNIINNEETRYQII
+445 LKDIIDNEETRYHII
-460 SEQLDEIKKVIGS
+460 SDQLDEIKKVLGK

-478 EIYYAHPTTTQDS
+478 EIHYARPTVGVVSDK
-491 THPAVKKEWFIT
+491 PIIKKEWFIT
-503 SDGVISA
+503 SDGVVGADELSA
-510 DDDNIGLTPPVKTKF
+510 SAKTKF
-525 VPTNLQQ
+525 VPSNLKQ
-532 VLFAYQAED
+532 VVFAYQPED
-541 IITFDKEGYF
+541 IITYDANGFI

-558 NASLIGGFIHQI
+558 GAELIGGFVRAGKSKI
-570 NKPKLVVVTAN
+570 VTVTAN
-581 GNIKVSATSDYKLS
+581 GNIKVSAASEYKFN
-595 GKSERALRLKEGD
+595 KAERVMRLKED
-608 SLIFAA
+608 DALIFADECNDDDTILIYCA
-614 ECDDNDTVLVYSKI
+614 ETE
-628 AQKVLR
+628 KVLR
-634 FNVSDLTMGS
+634 LNISDLPVAS

-650 KTGFTSVDSAAI
+650 KTGFASVSSAAI
-662 ISDNDLLL
+662 IGDNDLLL
-670 SVNKNWQGKLVY
+670 SVNDKWQAKLVY

-696 QTMPED
+696 QSVPED
-702 NLILIKFE
+702 NIRLIKFDD
-710 EGRDNIYLIP
+710 GRDSIYLIP
-720 KIGVPFAINRN
+720 KMGTPFAINRN
-731 RISIKGKMSNGASLS
+731 KVSIKGKMSTGAALS
-746 NRMLVDVK
+746 TRMLIDVK

>member
-1 MSLLDERTKKGFLV
+1 MSNLDERTKKGFLV

-49 YSDKPT
+49 YPDKPT

-103 LGDSA
+103 LGDGA

-118 SPIGMLMLED
+118 SPLGMLMLED
-128 LNKEAVDF
+128 LNKDAVDF
-136 KPNYDNTTIEPI
+136 KPNYDETTVEPI

-188 MAHKNDCSIADL
+188 MAHKNECSVADL

-211 GGIITNGEELLNI
+211 GGIIVNGEELLNI

-239 IVKKGV
+239 ITKKGA
-245 ETSIIFHDLPYGVE
+245 ETAIVFHDLPYGIE
-259 IDSGVKAP
+259 IDSGIKEP

-300 RSADVKKGLEI
+300 RSADVKKCLEI
-311 LFNKTRLADSVKIN
+311 LFNKTRLADSVKVN

-336 FNLKDLIASWVNYR
+336 LNLKDLIAAWVNYR
-350 SQIIKRI
+350 SRIIARI
-357 ATNDYDKT
+357 ARNDYDKT

-381 IDKLISIVRNAENR
+381 IDKLINIVRSAENR
-395 AAAHKELKI
+395 AAAHKELKV

-445 LKNIINNEETRYQII
+445 LKDIIDNEETRYRII
-460 SEQLDEIKKVIGS
+460 SDQLDEIKKMLGK

-478 EIYYAHPTTTQDS
+478 EIHYARPTIGVVSDK
-491 THPAVKKEWFIT
+491 PIIKKEWFIT
-503 SDGVISA
+503 SDGVIGADELSA
-510 DDDNIGLTPPVKTKF
+510 SAKTKF
-525 VPTNLQQ
+525 VPSNLKQ
-532 VLFAYQAED
+532 VVFAYQPED
-541 IITFDKEGYF
+541 IITYDANGFI

-558 NASLIGGFIHQI
+558 GAELMGGFIRAGK
-570 NKPKLVVVTAN
+570 NKIITVTAN
-581 GNIKVSATSDYKLS
+581 GNIKVSAASEYKFN
-595 GKSERALRLKEGD
+595 KAERVMRLKED
-608 SLIFAA
+608 DALIFAD
-614 ECDDNDTVLVYSKI
+614 ECNDDDTILIYCVETE
-628 AQKVLR
+628 KVLR
-634 FNVSDLTMGS
+634 LNIGDLPVAS

-650 KTGFTSVDSAAI
+650 KTGFASVSSAAI
-662 ISDNDLLL
+662 IGDNDLLL
-670 SVNKNWQGKLVY
+670 SVNDKWQAKLVY

-696 QTMPED
+696 QSMPED
-702 NLILIKFE
+702 NIRLIKFDD
-710 EGRDNIYLIP
+710 GRDSIYLIP
-720 KIGVPFAINRN
+720 KMGTPFSINRN
-731 RISIKGKMSNGASLS
+731 KISIKGKMSTGAALS
-746 NRMLVDVK
+746 TRILIDVK